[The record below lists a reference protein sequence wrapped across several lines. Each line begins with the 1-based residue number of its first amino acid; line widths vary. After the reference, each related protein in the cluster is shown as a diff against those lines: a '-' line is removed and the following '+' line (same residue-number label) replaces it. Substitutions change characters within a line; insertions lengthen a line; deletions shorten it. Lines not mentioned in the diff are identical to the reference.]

1 MIFTHNYV
9 GDVSNSTHYR
19 TGLLCMLLLNAK
31 DSNCCQP
38 DKAVPVLDLV
48 LDLEARPSPRPR
60 PSLAVRPSHRPR
72 PT

>member
-9 GDVSNSTHYR
+9 GDGTHYR

-38 DKAVPVLDLV
+38 DKAVPVLVGPRPRLDLV
-48 LDLEARPSPRPR
+48 LVLEARLSPRVD
-60 PSLAVRPSHRPR
+60 LV
-72 PT
+72 